1 MLLTNISRQ
10 PSINYLLS
18 HPSLAS
24 LQLTKFG
31 NMGNEVADYY
41 INFLKVLS
49 RKITANN
56 LQVFF
61 NKRYASFPILSQTVR
76 FFNHPEN
83 LVRTTSRNILLTIA
97 KLKDKRIDDFMSGF
111 PFVCYYIHECNF
123 LKEYWAIVD
132 TILHS
137 EGDNKYEL
145 DHLDTL
151 IQDHEEILI
160 FIDDLLGLGQ

>member
-49 RKITANN
+49 RKITRNN

-61 NKRYASFPILSQTVR
+61 NKRYSSFPILSQTVR

-97 KLKDKRIDDFMSGF
+97 KLKDKRIDNFMSGF
-111 PFVCYYIHECNF
+111 PFVCYFIHECNF

-132 TILHS
+132 NILHS
-137 EGDNKYEL
+137 
-145 DHLDTL
+145 
-151 IQDHEEILI
+151 
-160 FIDDLLGLGQ
+160 